1 VFAVQLDFHVSC
13 CGVFSVSIYVIV
25 FFALGSFRRLAAFCS
40 VVLSNILTTI
50 GHIGIEVAT
59 SMSAPG
65 TEETKRIAL
74 EWAHEY
80 LSHTISYLAL
90 ADL

>member
-1 VFAVQLDFHVSC
+1 MVGHYANPGITRVST
-13 CGVFSVSIYVIV
+13 V
-25 FFALGSFRRLAAFCS
+25 AAFCS
-40 VVLSNILTTI
+40 VVLSDILTTI